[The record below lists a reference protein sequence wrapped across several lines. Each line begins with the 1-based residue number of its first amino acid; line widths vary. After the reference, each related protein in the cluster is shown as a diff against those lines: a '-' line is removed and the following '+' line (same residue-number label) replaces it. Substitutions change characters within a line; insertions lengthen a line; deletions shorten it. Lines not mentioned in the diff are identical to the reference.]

1 MSNQCGTMVDVAIR
15 AAKDDERLKPE
26 QREALAKLTAIES
39 QIVNNP
45 VFRAQ
50 MGIDVNN
57 RGDPVNEF
65 AHWVMHK
72 LGPAMDPRMNVL
84 TNADVNFL
92 FAEAYKSLDVYHR
105 TKKWGSGDKM
115 HAWINKWIY
124 LPQDV
129 FRRDI
134 IGGSDYFL
142 DTQLLK
148 SDRDRLRSVAK
159 SNLDLIGKRLQ
170 TLIGVERRLVDS
182 VLIPAEERL
191 GRAKQDLNELEN
203 APNKDIT
210 LIRKMRAE
218 VRNAEAALNQVL
230 RGNVSDPKVSR
241 GLRIVRALQMA
252 LDGKFL
258 ETDPV
263 TGEEKAIGFKLN
275 DVLVREDSVDTG
287 QGLPPMPILITE
299 RKVDRK
305 QLRKVLD
312 EIIGD
317 QRGVNQAAEI
327 ANEIGEFLDDFS
339 QITRLGFKA
348 ERENM
353 IYRLMR
359 SGSKITRTEAAK
371 VVDRAMNLKLEDIY
385 FPRESVTALNR
396 IERMSVEM
404 DTAKEL
410 RDFIEEAA
418 RDPEKFAFPGESTTH
433 VLGRTYGLPSTDV
446 SHDMMGVLER
456 YSSRMIDYYHNNQLH
471 LMSNKLLDRIWS
483 VHKSISNAED
493 ARLFEGYVDGVTK
506 YIAEFVDRSKNS
518 VQGGKMN
525 EVMKTLVA
533 WKAGMTMGFF
543 NLSSPI
549 LNIAEGQA
557 TILIRAGKHYFLNK
571 DKENKWGALVK
582 EFDMGREFTNIT
594 EDVMLGTGEAP
605 SLDLRNYSNMDNET
619 RRAVGLVEI
628 DREKIWLR
636 RLASATSELAK
647 KGLVLQK
654 KAENINRARAFKVG
668 ALMEWEWLSQYREV
682 FIGDVKQSKDMIS
695 DAELDALGVLRSD
708 LEHEG
713 NRREV
718 WKKLAKRRLTR
729 AGFEMVYT
737 TQFNY
742 NQVAR
747 HYGERIPIGKLAL
760 MYQHYPL
767 SWLAT
772 WRRTKETLDGLYR
785 AGKSTGGVR
794 GGVKAMFEPT
804 TKDGHLSPTGKLL
817 AGHSVNNEMQFALI
831 TGAIAITLAAIRYNS
846 GIVAGQLFQ
855 HPVGEAAEDMVKYVK
870 YGFEGKHEE
879 KKRLFWGRGLVNEFT
894 GPAYTDLMDALS
906 LAALKTGIEDGN
918 MPLWTADILRG
929 TVGFRPNEAL
939 LTEFGR
945 RQYHNGWHVMY
956 EAFAFGG
963 MSVAPKAVRLARA
976 TPGIGDKIGGNP
988 DGLKGLSYAVA
999 RNMGFRDENIE
1010 PFKSTKEKEGRL

>member
-1 MSNQCGTMVDVAIR
+1 MSNQCGTLVDVAVR
-15 AAKDDERLKPE
+15 ASKNDESLSNE
-26 QREALAKLTAIES
+26 QRESLAKLTAIES

-45 VFRAQ
+45 VFRAHI
-50 MGIDVNN
+50 GIDVNS

-72 LGPAMDPRMNVL
+72 LGPAMDPRINPL
-84 TNADVNFL
+84 SHADVNFL
-92 FAEAYKSLDVYHR
+92 FAEAYRAIDVYHR
-105 TKKWGSGDKM
+105 TKKWGSNDKM

-170 TLIGVERRLVDS
+170 MLVGVERRLVDS
-182 VLIPAEERL
+182 VLLPAEERL
-191 GRAKQDLNELEN
+191 GRAKQDLIELEN
-203 APNKDIT
+203 APEKNME

-218 VRNAEAALNQVL
+218 VRNAEASLNQVL
-230 RGNVSDPKVSR
+230 RGNVQDPKVAR

-252 LDGKFL
+252 LDGKYI

-263 TGEEKAIGFKLN
+263 TGQEKVIGFKLD
-275 DVLVREDSVDTG
+275 DVIVRETTVDTG
-287 QGLPPMPILITE
+287 QGLPPMPVLITE
-299 RKVDRK
+299 RKVNRK
-305 QLRKVLD
+305 QLRAELD
-312 EIIGD
+312 KIID
-317 QRGVNQAAEI
+317 DPRGVNQAAEI
-327 ANEIGEFLDDFS
+327 ANEIGNFLDDFS
-339 QITRLGFKA
+339 DITRLGFKA

-359 SGSKITRTEAAK
+359 SGAKISRNEASRL
-371 VVDRAMNLKLEDIY
+371 VDRAMNLKLEDIY

-404 DTAKEL
+404 DTATDLKNFVEQ
-410 RDFIEEAA
+410 AA
-418 RDPEKFAFPGESTTH
+418 ADPSKFAFPGESTKH
-433 VLGRTYGLPSTDV
+433 VLARTYGLPSTDV

-471 LMSNKLLDRIWS
+471 LMSNKLLERLWE
-483 VHKSISNAED
+483 VHKNIGNKDD
-493 ARLFEGYVDGVTK
+493 AKLFEGYVDGVTK

-518 VQGGKMN
+518 VQGGKMH

-543 NLSSPI
+543 NPSSPI
-549 LNIAEGQA
+549 LNLAEGQA
-557 TILIRAGKHYFLNK
+557 AILIRAGKHYFLNR
-571 DKENKWGALVK
+571 DKENKWGSLVK

-605 SLDLRNYSNMDNET
+605 SLDLRNYSNMDNNT

-636 RLASATSELAK
+636 RFAAATSEIAK
-647 KGLVLQK
+647 RGLVFQK

-682 FIGDVKQSKDMIS
+682 FIGDIKQSKDMIS
-695 DAELDALGVLRSD
+695 DTELDALGVTRRD
-708 LEHEG
+708 LESEG

-718 WKKLAKRRLTR
+718 WKRLAKRRLTR
-729 AGFEMVYT
+729 AGFEMVYM

-747 HYGERIPIGKLAL
+747 HYGERTPVGKLAL

-772 WRRTKETLDGLYR
+772 WRRTQETLDGLYK
-785 AGKSTGGVR
+785 AGKSTGGIR

-804 TKDGHLSPTGKLL
+804 TKDGLLSPTGKLL

-831 TGAIAITLAAIRYNS
+831 TGAIAMTLAAIRYNS

-870 YGFEGKHEE
+870 YGFDGKHEE
-879 KKRLFWGRGLVNEFT
+879 KKRLFWGKGLVNQFS
-894 GPAYTDLMDALS
+894 GPAYSDLMDAIS

-918 MPLWTADILRG
+918 MPLWTADLLRG

-945 RQYHNGWHVMY
+945 RQYGNAWNVMY
-956 EAFAFGG
+956 ETFAFGG

-976 TPGIGDKIGGNP
+976 TPGIGEKIGGSP
-988 DGLKGLSYAVA
+988 DGLRGLSFAAA
-999 RNMGFRDENIE
+999 RSMGFRDENME
-1010 PFKSTKEKEGRL
+1010 PFKSSKEKEGRI